1 MLNPV
6 RTVLFVIRPCM
17 KQFKIRSC
25 MLQSVKVQVRCTS
38 ALTVR
43 TPSSPGFVEWSMPS
57 DAWVDTTELSG
68 EKKKEQSPDTVME
81 EATEPAPGTVI
92 AQVEQQ
98 DAEGEPSEPREETR
112 RVVLVTM
119 EPEESTEVI
128 VKPPEQEPERGT
140 EATEKPSE
148 PVEEKGLE
156 TEKRESGDPKDLPEP
171 EIPEKPFVAEEKDQE
186 ATSEQ
191 EVKFRMKAWS
201 NWLHRQD
208 QKDEEKRIRNRARQ
222 RALRQQRRSDREAGL
237 QQAVRKGP
245 SLRRS
250 WTVTV
255 DDPLPK
261 GSVQKVL
268 KHHTKAP
275 RRERIVKLRL
285 IEREVQASRISAKG
299 EYMIQN
305 KHRAWISPKAR
316 PQAKSSATSSRSQ
329 VRKEF
334 VEIPSSMLH
343 QKGVTMVSLTGSE
356 ASDVG
361 NLEEIHGALP
371 ESTPTPTK
379 GPKSASSGLT
389 GHERIT
395 SETIVRIHADA
406 QGGVSARRQDIKP
419 GTAYYMKRKP
429 EEPGNVKYT
438 SQVRAIWR
446 PSSNAAVSI
455 EAASTSGS
463 EAGHQVL
470 TLTEENLRLHET
482 TRRTPR
488 PAPSLLPMKA
498 KAKPVG
504 PQPPPGPPPGWTDP
518 VVGRPEETANPAVAK
533 PKEPASPVSVDPEK
547 MLEVIAQTGV
557 PEPKTPPVPGP
568 KTPPTPTTRPKAKS
582 RPLTEEQKAVADEVL
597 AQKARDL
604 LKAADLKRDTGTLE
618 EEKPP
623 TASGSGAKRVPKYLA
638 HLTDEERE
646 KLFRSELASERQAGA
661 IEWEKELNR
670 QAKEEEERRKA
681 KALYRSERMAQA
693 LEHGKEVQRRRQE
706 EFEKGKQDLLQWRAE
721 EEDRENLRKAR
732 RISLEQPAVPPK
744 AGGVVLTPAPKATSE
759 PTVMMGESPATPPE
773 ALQAPL
779 SEEEIAYR
787 KQLQEHLSK
796 FSDKREDAK

>member
-1 MLNPV
+1 
-6 RTVLFVIRPCM
+6 
-17 KQFKIRSC
+17 
-25 MLQSVKVQVRCTS
+25 
-38 ALTVR
+38 
-43 TPSSPGFVEWSMPS
+43 MPS

-81 EATEPAPGTVI
+81 EPTEPAPGTVI
-92 AQVEQQ
+92 AQVGQPDVEK
-98 DAEGEPSEPREETR
+98 DPSEPREETR

-128 VKPPEQEPERGT
+128 VKPPEQEPERST
-140 EATEKPSE
+140 EATVKPTE
-148 PVEEKGLE
+148 PVEKEKGLE
-156 TEKRESGDPKDLPEP
+156 MEKRESEVPKDLPEP
-171 EIPEKPFVAEEKDQE
+171 EIPEKPFVETEKAQE

-191 EVKFRMKAWS
+191 EVTSRMKAWS

-222 RALRQQRRSDREAGL
+222 RALRQQRRSDRAAGL

-245 SLRRS
+245 SRRS

-268 KHHTKAP
+268 KQHTKAP

-285 IEREVQASRISAKG
+285 IEREVQASRVTAKG

-305 KHRAWISPKAR
+305 KHRAWIAPKAR
-316 PQAKSSATSSRSQ
+316 PQPKSSGSR

-334 VEIPSSMLH
+334 IEVKP

-361 NLEEIHGALP
+361 DLEEIHGALP
-371 ESTPTPTK
+371 ESAPTPTK
-379 GPKSASSGLT
+379 GPKSISSGLT

-395 SETIVRIHADA
+395 SETIVRISADA
-406 QGGVSARRQDIKP
+406 QGQVSARRQDIKP
-419 GTAYYMKRKP
+419 GTAYFMKRKP

-438 SQVRAIWR
+438 SQVRALWR
-446 PSSNAAVSI
+446 PSSNAALSVTDASI
-455 EAASTSGS
+455 SGS
-463 EAGHQVL
+463 EAADPPVL
-470 TLTEENLRLHET
+470 TLTEENLRRHET
-482 TRRTPR
+482 ARRTPR
-488 PAPSLLPMKA
+488 QAPSLLPIKA
-498 KAKPVG
+498 KARPVG
-504 PQPPPGPPPGWTDP
+504 PQPPPGPPPGWNP
-518 VVGRPEETANPAVAK
+518 VGDLTGETASPAGAN
-533 PKEPASPVSVDPEK
+533 PKEPASPVSVDPEEIVAEIAK
-547 MLEVIAQTGV
+547 MEI
-557 PEPKTPPVPGP
+557 PEPKTPSVPGP
-568 KTPPTPTTRPKAKS
+568 KTPPTPPTRPKAKS

-597 AQKARDL
+597 AQKARGL
-604 LKAADLKRDTGTLE
+604 LKAADLKRGTGTLE
-618 EEKPP
+618 EEKPS

-732 RISLEQPAVPPK
+732 RISLEQPAVPPT
-744 AGGVVLTPAPKATSE
+744 AGGVILTPAPKAISE
-759 PTVMMGESPATPPE
+759 PTVMVGESPATPPE

>member
-1 MLNPV
+1 
-6 RTVLFVIRPCM
+6 
-17 KQFKIRSC
+17 
-25 MLQSVKVQVRCTS
+25 
-38 ALTVR
+38 
-43 TPSSPGFVEWSMPS
+43 
-57 DAWVDTTELSG
+57 
-68 EKKKEQSPDTVME
+68 
-81 EATEPAPGTVI
+81 
-92 AQVEQQ
+92 
-98 DAEGEPSEPREETR
+98 
-112 RVVLVTM
+112 M

-128 VKPPEQEPERGT
+128 VKPPEQEPERST

-148 PVEEKGLE
+148 PVEKEKELE
-156 TEKRESGDPKDLPEP
+156 MEKRESGDPKDLPEP
-171 EIPEKPFVAEEKDQE
+171 EIPEKPFVEEEKAQE

-191 EVKFRMKAWS
+191 EVAFRMKAWS

-208 QKDEEKRIRNRARQ
+208 QNSSAGRIGLQ
-222 RALRQQRRSDREAGL
+222 ALI

-268 KHHTKAP
+268 KQHTKAP

-285 IEREVQASRISAKG
+285 IEREVQASRVTAKG

-305 KHRAWISPKAR
+305 KHRAWIAPKAR
-316 PQAKSSATSSRSQ
+316 PQPKSSGSR
-329 VRKEF
+329 VKKEF
-334 VEIPSSMLH
+334 IEIQP
-343 QKGVTMVSLTGSE
+343 QRGVTMVSLTGSE

-361 NLEEIHGALP
+361 DLEEIHGALP
-371 ESTPTPTK
+371 ESAPTPTK
-379 GPKSASSGLT
+379 GPKSLSSGLT

-395 SETIVRIHADA
+395 SETVVRIHADA

-438 SQVRAIWR
+438 SQVRALWR
-446 PSSNAAVSI
+446 PSSNAAVSV
-455 EAASTSGS
+455 EATSISGS
-463 EAGHQVL
+463 EAADPPVL
-470 TLTEENLRLHET
+470 TLTEENLQLHET
-482 TRRTPR
+482 ARRTPR
-488 PAPSLLPMKA
+488 QTPSLLPMKA
-498 KAKPVG
+498 KARPVG
-504 PQPPPGPPPGWTDP
+504 PQPPPGPPPGWQDP
-518 VVGRPEETANPAVAK
+518 VGDRPEETAGPAVAK
-533 PKEPASPVSVDPEK
+533 PKEPASPVSVDLEK
-547 MLEVIAQTGV
+547 MLAVIAQTGI
-557 PEPKTPPVPGP
+557 PEPKTPSVPGP

-604 LKAADLKRDTGTLE
+604 LKAADLKRGTGTLE
-618 EEKPP
+618 EEKPS

-732 RISLEQPAVPPK
+732 RISLEQPAMSPK
-744 AGGVVLTPAPKATSE
+744 AGGVVLTPAPKAMSE
-759 PTVMMGESPATPPE
+759 PTAMVEESPATPPE
-773 ALQAPL
+773 ALQALL